1 MSTKKEATKKT
12 TTKSVKTATPKA
24 PKPPKLTLTEA
35 KEQLLA
41 AGVMIEA
48 LNKSIDLLNE
58 QLDQERE
65 TRLAY
70 AGQAMMLEAV
80 KAELAEE
87 KSKETNTIIEEKI
100 IEKTKVIKGN
110 TEYITQYVDREVIK
124 KEEVIKYIENCPVPQ
139 ELIDLHNQATEL
151 NKAAEAKK

>member
-1 MSTKKEATKKT
+1 MSSKKETVKKT
-12 TTKSVKTATPKA
+12 TKPVKTTTPKA
-24 PKPPKLTLTEA
+24 PKAPKLTLAEA

-41 AGVMIEA
+41 ASAMIEA

-87 KSKETNTIIEEKI
+87 KA
-100 IEKTKVIKGN
+100 KGFWS
-110 TEYITQYVDREVIK
+110 R
-124 KEEVIKYIENCPVPQ
+124 
-139 ELIDLHNQATEL
+139 LFGG
-151 NKAAEAKK
+151 

>member
-12 TTKSVKTATPKA
+12 TTKSLKITSPKA
-24 PKPPKLTLTEA
+24 PKLPKLTLTEA

-41 AGVMIEA
+41 ASAMIEA
-48 LNKSIDLLNE
+48 LNKSIKLLND

-65 TRLAY
+65 IRLEKERETQLTY

-87 KSKETNTIIEEKI
+87 KA
-100 IEKTKVIKGN
+100 KGFWS
-110 TEYITQYVDREVIK
+110 R
-124 KEEVIKYIENCPVPQ
+124 
-139 ELIDLHNQATEL
+139 LIGGWYA
-151 NKAAEAKK
+151 